1 MLPLCAAP
9 LASEACDLS
18 AQVFRDP
25 HINFAFGGSADLR
38 GHHNALY
45 NFLSAPGF
53 SVNVKSEAGRFKT
66 HNGALTVNGSF
77 LTEAHTVARFASQ
90 RSATASFWASE
101 LDDNNFGWQTI
112 TGTCIGRPFK
122 FGNRGHKTCYDLKID
137 MAYSS
142 ATFEFGNWT
151 VIVRGMP
158 SCDGCLVAGPKHRL
172 DVSFSARGDALTRD
186 KPHGIIGQSYATPG
200 LERHGKKD
208 VYPWA
213 GSYTTSAQAEGAI
226 DGTASDYEV
235 VSAHATKFTFSRF
248 AAAKGSPAEGT
259 KGVIEASSIDR
270 VADPATEPQRRR
282 LSEAPCPPPSA
293 GGSTG
298 EPAVSA
304 PPPEPPL
311 PPPPFYYSPAP
322 PDVYNPS
329 LPAGGRSTTTTVAEI
344 WVLLGYVRMQTT
356 MEKLLLPARH
366 QRLSRQSGPNTDRG
380 RLRRLGR

>member
-1 MLPLCAAP
+1 MGRLL
-9 LASEACDLS
+9 
-18 AQVFRDP
+18 
-25 HINFAFGGSADLR
+25 
-38 GHHNALY
+38 HHQR
-45 NFLSAPGF
+45 PG
-53 SVNVKSEAGRFKT
+53 
-66 HNGALTVNGSF
+66 
-77 LTEAHTVARFASQ
+77 
-90 RSATASFWASE
+90 E
-101 LDDNNFGWQTI
+101 L
-112 TGTCIGRPFK
+112 
-122 FGNRGHKTCYDLKID
+122 
-137 MAYSS
+137 
-142 ATFEFGNWT
+142 
-151 VIVRGMP
+151 
-158 SCDGCLVAGPKHRL
+158 
-172 DVSFSARGDALTRD
+172 
-186 KPHGIIGQSYATPG
+186 
-200 LERHGKKD
+200 
-208 VYPWA
+208 
-213 GSYTTSAQAEGAI
+213 
-226 DGTASDYEV
+226 SDYEV
-235 VSAHATKFTFSRF
+235 VSAHATEFTFSRF